1 MEVMDLLILE
11 YFLKLEV
18 LTLLNQGRL
27 LSMLLQQIF
36 YAMVILQELLHYVLV
51 EESLLIKPIGMV

>member
-36 YAMVILQELLHYVLV
+36 YAMVTLQELLHYVLV
-51 EESLLIKPIGMV
+51 EELLLIKLIGMV